1 MEFEQIVKRL
11 EFLDKQQRE
20 NKEAVGKLTER
31 LTSFESNVD
40 IATKQIKAASKQL
53 IDITPV
59 AKRMEQ
65 FEALITKQRTDILKL
80 IEENEKT
87 HLKNEKEAVKR
98 TQAEME
104 SFNKTITQMKNTLPA
119 NISEI
124 KKELKERGNEL
135 QRALNNMSDLKN
147 RLEDSI
153 RSNEDVSH
161 SLLAMDETRKNDL
174 KRVSDLQG
182 EIAAVR
188 KRVDEGREKNT
199 MQADS
204 IRNIENR
211 FSELL
216 ASETERKQAQTAFL
230 DQQAIAQIDR
240 DRAWKD
246 WKEKYDAFQNEAASI
261 ENRVQVLDEA
271 LRNAKKAQETYLELN
286 TKLERRINEVTEMQR
301 LAEDR
306 LRQEWVSF
314 KADDQKRWTGYSLSS
329 EESFRD
335 IRKDVQKVTETITTI
350 NDISNNLQDA
360 MHQTTDVT
368 EKQLQEMMNAIHE
381 WMTSYQRIMG
391 HGKKTKKV

>member
-20 NKEAVGKLTER
+20 NKEAVTKLTER

-40 IATKQIKAASKQL
+40 VATKQIKTASKQL
-53 IDITPV
+53 SEITPV

-65 FEALITKQRTDILKL
+65 FEVLLTKQRADTIKL
-80 IEENEKT
+80 LEDNDKT
-87 HLKNEKEAVKR
+87 RLKNEKDAAKR
-98 TQAEME
+98 MQAELDGL
-104 SFNKTITQMKNTLPA
+104 NKTITQLKTTLPSS
-119 NISEI
+119 ITEI

-135 QRALNNMSDLKN
+135 QRSLNNMSDLKDQ
-147 RLEDSI
+147 LESSI
-153 RSNEDVSH
+153 RSNEDVSN
-161 SLLAMDETRKNDL
+161 SLKAMDETRKNDL
-174 KRVSDLQG
+174 KRISDLQG
-182 EIAAVR
+182 EITALR
-188 KRVDEGREKNT
+188 KRLDENKEKST
-199 MQADS
+199 MNADS
-204 IRNIENR
+204 IRNIESR

-216 ASETERKQAQTAFL
+216 ASETERRQAQTNFL

-246 WKEKYDAFQNEAASI
+246 WKEKYDSFQNEAAGI
-261 ENRVQVLDEA
+261 EIRVQTLDEA
-271 LRNAKKAQETYLELN
+271 LRNAKKAQDTYLELN
-286 TKLERRINEVTEMQR
+286 AKLERRINEVTEMQR

-391 HGKKTKKV
+391 HGKKTKKT

>member
-1 MEFEQIVKRL
+1 MEFEQLVKRL

-20 NKEAVGKLTER
+20 NKEAVAKLTER

-40 IATKQIKAASKQL
+40 IATKQIKTASKQL
-53 IDITPV
+53 IDIAPV

-65 FEALITKQRTDILKL
+65 FEALLTKQRADILKF
-80 IEENEKT
+80 IEDNEKT
-87 HLKNEKEAVKR
+87 RLKNEKEALKR
-98 TQAEME
+98 SQAEMD
-104 SFNKTITQMKNTLPA
+104 SFNKTVTQIKNTMPGS
-119 NISEI
+119 ITEI
-124 KKELKERGNEL
+124 KRELKERGNEL

-174 KRVSDLQG
+174 KRISDLQG

-188 KRVDEGREKNT
+188 KRVDEGREKNS

-204 IRNIENR
+204 IRNMENR

-216 ASETERKQAQTAFL
+216 ASETERKQSQTAFL

-246 WKEKYDAFQNEAASI
+246 WKEKYDAFQSEAASI

>member
-20 NKEAVGKLTER
+20 NKDAVTRLTER

-40 IATKQIKAASKQL
+40 VATKQIKTTSKQL
-53 IDITPV
+53 TEITPI

-65 FEALITKQRTDILKL
+65 FEMLITKQRTDILKL

-87 HLKNEKEAVKR
+87 RIKNEKESLKR
-98 TQAEME
+98 TQTELE
-104 SFNKTITQMKNTLPA
+104 GLNKSITQIKNTIPA
-119 NISEI
+119 SITDI

-135 QRALNNMSDLKN
+135 QRALNNMSDLKT

-161 SLLAMDETRKNDL
+161 SLQAMDETRKNDL

-182 EIAAVR
+182 EITAVR

-211 FSELL
+211 FAELL
-216 ASETERKQAQTAFL
+216 ASETERRQAQTAFL

-246 WKEKYDAFQNEAASI
+246 WKEKYDNFQSEAAGI
-261 ENRVQVLDEA
+261 ETRVQTLDEA

-368 EKQLQEMMNAIHE
+368 EKQLQELMNAIHE

-391 HGKKTKKV
+391 HGKKTKKT

>member
-40 IATKQIKAASKQL
+40 IATKQIKTASKQL
-53 IDITPV
+53 TDITPV
-59 AKRMEQ
+59 TKRMEQ
-65 FEALITKQRTDILKL
+65 FETLITKQRTDILKL
-80 IEENEKT
+80 IEENEKIR
-87 HLKNEKEAVKR
+87 LKNEKEAVKV
-98 TQAEME
+98 TQAELE
-104 SFNKTITQMKNTLPA
+104 SLNKSILQIKNTLPPS
-119 NISEI
+119 ISEI

-135 QRALNNMSDLKN
+135 QRALNNMSDLKT
-147 RLEDSI
+147 RIDDSI

-161 SLLAMDETRKNDL
+161 SLLAMEETRKNDL

-211 FSELL
+211 FAELL

-246 WKEKYDAFQNEAASI
+246 WKEKYDAFQSEAASI

>member
-1 MEFEQIVKRL
+1 MEFEQLVKRL

-20 NKEAVGKLTER
+20 NKEAVAKLTER

-40 IATKQIKAASKQL
+40 VATKQIKNASKQL
-53 IDITPV
+53 TDISPV

-65 FEALITKQRTDILKL
+65 FETLVTKQRTDILKL
-80 IEENEKT
+80 IEENEKIR
-87 HLKNEKEAVKR
+87 LKNEKDALKR
-98 TQAEME
+98 TQAEIE
-104 SFNKTITQMKNTLPA
+104 SFNKTLTQMKNTLPA

-161 SLLAMDETRKNDL
+161 SLLAMEETRKNDL

-199 MQADS
+199 MQADT
-204 IRNIENR
+204 IRNIESR

-216 ASETERKQAQTAFL
+216 ASETERKQAQAAFL

-246 WKEKYDAFQNEAASI
+246 WKEKYDAFQSEAASI

>member
-1 MEFEQIVKRL
+1 MEFEQLVKRL

-20 NKEAVGKLTER
+20 NKEAVAKLTER

-40 IATKQIKAASKQL
+40 VATKQIKTASKQL
-53 IDITPV
+53 TDITPV

-65 FEALITKQRTDILKL
+65 FETLITKQRTDILKV

-87 HLKNEKEAVKR
+87 RLKNEKDAVKR
-98 TQAEME
+98 AQAEME
-104 SFNKTITQMKNTLPA
+104 SLNKTITQMKNTLPA

-135 QRALNNMSDLKN
+135 QRTLNNMSDLKN

-204 IRNIENR
+204 IRNIESR

-246 WKEKYDAFQNEAASI
+246 WKEKYDAFQSEAASI